1 MRIVTGIRPTGQL
14 HIGNY
19 LNTVKQYFELQKKN
33 ECIFFIADLH
43 GLTTPYNPKTYSRDV
58 LEKTIGSLATGLDPE
73 KCIIYVQSQIKEIT
87 ELACLLSMVT
97 PAGDLRRMTQFK
109 EKSKKHPKYV
119 NAGLLN
125 YPILMAADIL
135 IYKADVVP
143 VGKDQ
148 KQHIEL
154 ARTIARRFN
163 NQFGETLKEPEAL
176 VLKSSAKIMSLQ
188 SPKKKMSKSDSPQ
201 TYISLF
207 DEPEVL
213 KKKIMSAVTDT
224 GKGVKYDP
232 AKKPGISNLLTIY
245 SLFSDKPVKEIEKKF
260 KGKGYAAF
268 KESLAKLLISS
279 FEPFRKKRKD
289 LLSREVYVK
298 EVLNQGA
305 KKARVLAQ
313 FTLKDVRKK
322 MGLV

>member
-19 LNTVKQYFELQKKN
+19 LNTVKQYIELQKKN
-33 ECIFFIADLH
+33 ECVFFIADLH

-58 LEKTIGSLATGLDPE
+58 LEKTIGILATGLDPE

-87 ELACLLSMVT
+87 ELMCLLSMVT

-109 EKSKKHPKYV
+109 EKSKKHPKNV

-135 IYKADVVP
+135 IYKADIVP

-163 NQFGETLKEPEAL
+163 NQFGETFKEPKAL
-176 VLKSSAKIMSLQ
+176 VLKESAKIMSLQ

-207 DEPEVL
+207 DEPEAL

-224 GKGVKYDP
+224 GKDIKYDP
-232 AKKPGISNLLTIY
+232 VKKPGISNLLTIY
-245 SLFSDKPVKEIEKKF
+245 GLFSNKSIKEIEKKF
-260 KGKGYAAF
+260 RGKGYANF
-268 KESLAKLLISS
+268 KESLAKLLINS

-298 EVLNQGA
+298 KVLNQGA

-313 FTLKDVRKK
+313 FTLEDARKK
-322 MGLV
+322 MGLI